1 MKRSMSAQSLVVVA
15 ALTMVLGASAAD
27 FTPPD
32 KDKALEAVKEL
43 VATTAKSGKKTDVWL
58 KLFGKT
64 EKVELVSSNSK
75 NLTVKV
81 KGNNFDQAWDKLT
94 PDQVA
99 GLGKSCIGENFDA
112 AVVVAD
118 YCAATEQG
126 KRADE
131 ALTQAATIDPKKAP
145 TLKARLDNLKN
156 LPGAPAVAAAPAAAG
171 AAPEAGAAPA
181 PERRSLAAMAGISS
195 GGVSNSGVG
204 AAPADLTPYAPPAK
218 LNWVPSKPG
227 YLTDIKT
234 VAAAVDNELEIS
246 LAEMGIKTAPVCDPA
261 TFLRRAYLDI
271 CGQIPSPE
279 EVIEFYKSGSS
290 ADARAKKIQ
299 ELLDKPEYADNM
311 TIFWGSLLVG
321 RRTRD
326 DAEIKTAVFRSWLRE
341 QFEKNVSY
349 DKVVTELLTTTGE
362 NDKNGAANYL
372 SFHMDDTLP
381 LTMGHITQTFLGKR
395 IACAQCHD
403 HPFDKWTQQ
412 DFWSFSSFLANTR
425 SERREK
431 RDDPADPTRVTYSW
445 HIMTDQNER
454 NGGGKYDPPQGDLKL
469 PPKVLDGPVFAI
481 TKKPE
486 APKGDLKG
494 GLAAKKSDGK
504 AMGAMDKPGMDKGA
518 MDKGSMGMDKD
529 KMAMDK
535 KDGKAMGMD
544 GKMGMDGMPAM
555 GMMGGTIAGSDGELG
570 QLYRRA
576 FAGWITSPENEWFSQ
591 SAVNRIW
598 RNMFG
603 YGLVE
608 PIDDIRPKNPPS
620 HPGVMKILADDFTA
634 SGRDMKRLIA
644 IIANTKAYQR
654 ASNGSMD
661 KIDRH
666 KSVRY
671 AARAEIRPMTPE
683 MLFASILKATG
694 GEEAAKQMSVGMRS
708 RDKAMMTGNMAG
720 MEGANNYAQL
730 LQRFIGTST
739 AEDRAGKLQFEGTVS
754 QALMMMHSG
763 FINGAI
769 KSGVER
775 FRKKGQ
781 GDMVYIFAATLGRG
795 PTGAESAGFS
805 THSGGLDGIMWIL
818 LNSAEFMTIH

>member
-1 MKRSMSAQSLVVVA
+1 MKRSMSAQSLVVMA
-15 ALTMVLGASAAD
+15 ALTMILGVSRFASAAD

-32 KDKALEAVKEL
+32 KDKAFEAVKEM
-43 VATTAKSGKKTDVWL
+43 VAATAKSGKKTDVWL

-64 EKVELVSSNSK
+64 EKVELVSSNAK
-75 NLTVKV
+75 TLTVKV

-94 PDQVA
+94 PDQIA
-99 GLGKSCIGENFDA
+99 GLGKSCIGENFDN

-118 YCAATEQG
+118 YCMATEQG
-126 KRADE
+126 KKADE

-156 LPGAPAVAAAPAAAG
+156 VPGAPAVAAAPAAAG
-171 AAPEAGAAPA
+171 APADGAAAPAA
-181 PERRSLAAMAGISS
+181 PERRSLAAMAGIGG
-195 GGVSNSGVG
+195 GGVSNAGVG

-218 LNWVPSKPG
+218 LNWTPSKPG
-227 YLTDIKT
+227 YLTDIKI
-234 VAAAVDNELEIS
+234 VAAAVDNDLETG

-279 EVIEFYKSGSS
+279 EVIEFYKAGSS
-290 ADARAKKIQ
+290 ADARFKKIN
-299 ELLDKPEYADNM
+299 ELLEKPEYADNM

-349 DKVVTELLTTTGE
+349 DKIVTEMLTSTGE

-372 SFHMDDTLP
+372 SFHLDDTLP

-412 DFWSFSSFLANTR
+412 DFWGFSAFLANTR

-445 HIMTDQNER
+445 HVMTDQNDR
-454 NGGGKYDPPQGDLKL
+454 NGGGKYDPPQNDLKL

-494 GLAAKKSDGK
+494 GLAAKKGDGK
-504 AMGAMDKPGMDKGA
+504 AMGAMDNKPGMGA
-518 MDKGSMGMDKD
+518 MDKGSMGAMDKD

-535 KDGKAMGMD
+535 

-555 GMMGGTIAGSDGELG
+555 GMMGGTISGSDGELG

-576 FAGWITSPENEWFSQ
+576 FAGWITGPENEWFSQ
-591 SAVNRIW
+591 SAVNRVW

-666 KSVRY
+666 KSTRY

-694 GEEAAKQMSVGMRS
+694 GEEAAKQMSQGMRS

-720 MEGANNYAQL
+720 MEGANGYAQL

-754 QALMMMHSG
+754 QALMMMHSQ

-769 KSGVER
+769 RSGVDR
-775 FRKKGQ
+775 FKKKGQ

-795 PTGAESAGFS
+795 PTGAETAGFS
-805 THSGGLDGIMWIL
+805 QHTGGLEGIMWIL